1 MIMFAL
7 HMGQLAFSAAPR
19 SFKSDFACFW
29 PSFLARFL
37 ACARALAFPRTIGAQ
52 QGDAETMSD
61 PVVGG
66 GPRAACAARE
76 RRACEC
82 RSKDANWTGE
92 KIARSRKVLRNQS
105 QKWLRG
111 SPRFQQNTTS
121 AAAAAS
127 GCHTRA
133 HAREVP
139 RVGVCDPRVVC
150 FTDSPRPSTARS
162 PATPRSC
169 PSRVQPRPRTFA
181 PGLARA

>member
-1 MIMFAL
+1 
-7 HMGQLAFSAAPR
+7 
-19 SFKSDFACFW
+19 
-29 PSFLARFL
+29 LARFL

-52 QGDAETMSD
+52 QGDTETMSD

-76 RRACEC
+76 RRASEC
-82 RSKDANWTGE
+82 RSKDANWTGVDTGFAE
-92 KIARSRKVLRNQS
+92 IAKSCSSRSLNIKAQS
-105 QKWLRG
+105 G

-139 RVGVCDPRVVC
+139 RVGVCDPRVAC

-162 PATPRSC
+162 PATPRSR